1 MGKIIY
7 ITGGARSGKST
18 FAEEKAISFGEKIN
32 YIATSEAF
40 DDETKKR
47 VEEHK
52 KRRDGRFF
60 TVEAYKGF
68 DKIFRNISEGSILF
82 DCMTNMV
89 NNLMFENDI
98 DWDKATSQEI
108 DKIEREI
115 NVEVDLLLNEMKK
128 HKGVSVIVS
137 NELGM
142 GLVPAYPLGRYFR
155 DIAGRINQKLAK
167 NVDEVYFV
175 VSGVPM
181 KIKGE

>member
-32 YIATSEAF
+32 YIATSEVF

-47 VEEHK
+47 VEEHQ
-52 KRRDGRFF
+52 KRRDSRFV
-60 TVEAYKGF
+60 TVEAYKKF
-68 DKIFRNISEGSILF
+68 DQVFKNVTEGTILF

-89 NNLMFENDI
+89 NNLMFENNI
-98 DWDKATSQEI
+98 DWDNVKSQEI
-108 DKIEREI
+108 DEIEKEI
-115 NVEVDLLLNEMKK
+115 NTEVDLLLNEMEK
-128 HKGVSVIVS
+128 HVGTSIVVS

-142 GLVPAYPLGRYFR
+142 GLVPIYPLGRYFR
-155 DIAGRINQKLAK
+155 DIAGRINQKIAK
-167 NVDEVYFV
+167 HSDEVYFV
-175 VSGVPM
+175 VSGIPM